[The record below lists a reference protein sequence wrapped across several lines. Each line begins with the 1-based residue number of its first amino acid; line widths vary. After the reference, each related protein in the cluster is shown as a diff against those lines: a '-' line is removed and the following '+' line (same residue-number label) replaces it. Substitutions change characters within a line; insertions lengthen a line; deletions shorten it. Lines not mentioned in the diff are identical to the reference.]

1 MDMSA
6 TDQQSGV
13 LLYFYYIPLFG
24 RQDEERQ
31 WMYEMCKQL
40 NLRGRVRIA
49 RDGINA
55 TLGGTLAELREHA
68 IKVAERYN
76 TTEIDFKLS
85 SSAGKK
91 SEVYAK
97 DSGFNS
103 LTVSICKEVVS
114 FGMDSIAPHMDVTQP
129 PEPAPRI
136 SPAEFHGLL
145 EAAQNRM
152 DTSQES
158 TNREVVLLDCRNLY
172 ETRIGRFQVA
182 NVVQLDPETRTF
194 ADLPAWIES
203 NTHRLAGRQVLMYC
217 TGGVRCERASAYLRS
232 LGECFRTNGAV
243 FQLQGGIERYLE
255 QFSDG
260 GFFAGKNF
268 VFDER
273 GEKGGSPLRDDG
285 IDELQ
290 SVDQKETVGKGAGAP
305 CCCCG
310 ALWHDYS
317 KDRFRCVHCRM
328 LVMICNTCSNAIT
341 SYGNLQTQDLCC
353 ELCRQRIQF
362 LSTTSLTKTIQAL
375 GRRLRIL
382 CLHGFRQTGRNFR
395 GRTAALQKRLKEY
408 VEFVFVDGPY
418 RLPFVVQPK
427 MSELNCEASE
437 VVSKMLNTS
446 GARDPKRAWLVTPQ
460 QLSHLQITS
469 EESVTIDDKGSSYQ
483 FDTNQYKFQTEGWDE
498 SYSVLND
505 ALERMGPCDGILGF
519 SQGAAIAA
527 AMAALESKSQN
538 LSKRFKFVIICSG
551 YISAVPEHRVALNEW
566 RDQGGVP
573 LPSLHLYTADAEAD
587 RQIVPS
593 ESTALWECFQP
604 QQRTLLRHGNGHLI
618 PSTKAAA
625 ARVLHFLEFAM
636 TST

>member
-1 MDMSA
+1 MDMCA

-13 LLYFYYIPLFG
+13 LLYFYYTPLFG
-24 RQDEERQ
+24 RQTEERQ
-31 WMYEMCKQL
+31 WMDEMCTQL
-40 NLRGRVRIA
+40 NLRGRVRVA

-55 TLGGTLAELREHA
+55 TLGGTLAELKEHA
-68 IKVAERYN
+68 RKVAERYD

-85 SSAGKK
+85 SSDGKK

-114 FGMDSIAPHMDVTQP
+114 FGMDSIVPHAEDVTQP

-136 SPAEFHGLL
+136 SPVEFHALL
-145 EAAQNRM
+145 EAAQNGM
-152 DTSQES
+152 DAPHES
-158 TNREVVLLDCRNLY
+158 ANKEVVLLDCRNLY

-182 NVVQLDPETRTF
+182 NVAQLDPETRTF

-232 LGECFRTNGAV
+232 LGECFRTDGAV
-243 FQLQGGIERYLE
+243 YQLQGGIERYLE

-273 GEKGGSPLRDDG
+273 GEKGSRPLRDDG

-290 SVDQKETVGKGAGAP
+290 MMEKEMGKNGAGAP

-310 ALWHDYS
+310 TLWHDYS
-317 KDRFRCVHCRM
+317 KDRFRCVQCRM
-328 LVMICNTCSNAIT
+328 LVMICDTCSNAIT
-341 SYGNLQTQDLCC
+341 SCVNIQAQDLCC
-353 ELCRQRIQF
+353 ELCRQRLQC
-362 LSTTSLTKTIQAL
+362 LRSTSLTKTVKAL

-418 RLPFVVQPK
+418 RLPFVVQSK
-427 MSELNCEASE
+427 MSEHWE
-437 VVSKMLNTS
+437 VREVSKMLNTS

-460 QLSHLQITS
+460 QLAQLQSTS
-469 EESVTIDDKGSSYQ
+469 EESATIDDKDAYQ
-483 FDTNQYKFQTEGWDE
+483 FDENQYKNQTEGWAE

-505 ALERMGPCDGILGF
+505 ALERMGGCDGILGF

-527 AMAALESKSQN
+527 AMAATECKSRN
-538 LSKRFKFVIICSG
+538 LSKRFKFVVMCSG
-551 YISAVPEHRVALNEW
+551 YISAVPEHCVALNSW

-573 LPSLHLYTADAEAD
+573 LPSLHVYTADAEAD

-604 QQRTLLRHGNGHLI
+604 RQRTLLRHGNGHLI

-625 ARVLHFLEFAM
+625 ARFLHFLEFAM
-636 TST
+636 TAA